1 MRGAECVDY
10 CGRNEGVGMSGAGQR
25 WAARSLSRAKS
36 SRNWAR
42 WLCPWRYGRG
52 KRHTGIR
59 WAWSVTLHITVQ
71 HDPLIT
77 DEQDELL
84 DLFRL
89 NQRCLVVHFG
99 SATAQRVGRAYAPGG
114 AREVFF
120 ARGQAGFNA
129 ETQRNAEKRGEE
141 ALCEPLRTLPGLGR
155 RPPRCFDLPDWKI
168 KGQVAPCKGN
178 GTVFRHGRCLNPWP
192 RFKVPIWNLKHSAT
206 SRPPKLSGRSASN
219 RVPHA
224 TIFVAP

>member
-1 MRGAECVDY
+1 VRGAECVDY

-141 ALCEPLRTLPGLGR
+141 ALCEPLRTSANLCASALNLRTIEQIEHCG
-155 RPPRCFDLPDWKI
+155 
-168 KGQVAPCKGN
+168 GQPAELEVGDMADSEVCA
-178 GTVFRHGRCLNPWP
+178 TVQRH
-192 RFKVPIWNLKHSAT
+192 A
-206 SRPPKLSGRSASN
+206 
-219 RVPHA
+219 
-224 TIFVAP
+224 